1 MIFRHLATNQ
11 HPTPTQHPIA
21 TLVTNPN
28 LHRATLQPFNP
39 DFVLKVAASP
49 EAHAPSAGQDVGSW
63 VYVCHMVT
71 YPPNSK
77 GYPRL
82 PKSAVPSHSDKIL
95 NHLKLSCNPDNWV
108 STRCHMGRWILNT
121 DKKGPLLS
129 LQMSC
134 AFAGNRHAGIRNILR
149 CSRARA
155 SQFWLLSWSVAQ
167 AAGEANQE
175 HRGIH
180 RGISEQGIWMNS
192 WMKYVYDWIARVQWQ
207 TSSNFHVSLW
217 FEWRRLTASC
227 RLQWH
232 VWWFTSPL
240 GCLGSCWMGKL

>member
-21 TLVTNPN
+21 TFVTNPN
-28 LHRATLQPFNP
+28 LHRATLQPLNP
-39 DFVLKVAASP
+39 DFVLKVAATVSWSSCP
-49 EAHAPSAGQDVGSW
+49 LRAGRRELGVRMSHGDI
-63 VYVCHMVT
+63 
-71 YPPNSK
+71 PRPNSK
-77 GYPRL
+77 GYPKW
-82 PKSAVPSHSDKIL
+82 PKSAVPSQSDKIL

-121 DKKGPLLS
+121 DKKGPLKS

-180 RGISEQGIWMNS
+180 GVFWGKEFG
-192 WMKYVYDWIARVQWQ
+192 WILGWSMSMIELPGFSGKLHQ
-207 TSSNFHVSLW
+207 TSMCLCGLSGD
-217 FEWRRLTASC
+217 AS
-227 RLQWH
+227 QPAAGY
-232 VWWFTSPL
+232 SD
-240 GCLGSCWMGKL
+240 M